1 MRTYDIAMGKTPEYM
16 AAVREV
22 ALPVRESYGVKLAGW
37 YYTDI
42 GALNKVVH
50 IWAYRDFA
58 HFEEAREAFRT
69 DERWLNDYV
78 PRVKGIILRQ
88 ENQMMR
94 ASGLLRV
101 DADGIGHDGLRYVGI
116 GLRRHRGRHC
126 RLRRGGCESQE
137 TPRQPTPTRW
147 ILTRE
152 LRDRP
157 SRSDCG
163 RYLFEAANYR
173 FVLAVHQ
180 VDGTEADGASV
191 LARIAV
197 HRRVALLEGL
207 FEVGQVQFS
216 VRKNIHPWRRAL
228 ELV

>member
-78 PRVKGIILRQ
+78 PRVKGIVLRQ
-88 ENQMMR
+88 ENQIMR
-94 ASGLLRV
+94 AS
-101 DADGIGHDGLRYVGI
+101 DF
-116 GLRRHRGRHC
+116 
-126 RLRRGGCESQE
+126 
-137 TPRQPTPTRW
+137 
-147 ILTRE
+147 
-152 LRDRP
+152 
-157 SRSDCG
+157 
-163 RYLFEAANYR
+163 FEAMLMSGDR
-173 FVLAVHQ
+173 TEC
-180 VDGTEADGASV
+180 DGAETDSEDTDSSSDDSDMDEADQNSADAEDAGSD
-191 LARIAV
+191 
-197 HRRVALLEGL
+197 E
-207 FEVGQVQFS
+207 ETS
-216 VRKNIHPWRRAL
+216 
-228 ELV
+228 EST

>member
-78 PRVKGIILRQ
+78 PRVKCIILRQ
-88 ENQMMR
+88 ENQIMR
-94 ASGLLRV
+94 AS
-101 DADGIGHDGLRYVGI
+101 DFF
-116 GLRRHRGRHC
+116 
-126 RLRRGGCESQE
+126 ESMLMESDSTECDMAE
-137 TPRQPTPTRW
+137 T
-147 ILTRE
+147 
-152 LRDRP
+152 D
-157 SRSDCG
+157 SD
-163 RYLFEAANYR
+163 YTDSSAT
-173 FVLAVHQ
+173 
-180 VDGTEADGASV
+180 DSDMDEADPDSA
-191 LARIAV
+191 
-197 HRRVALLEGL
+197 
-207 FEVGQVQFS
+207 
-216 VRKNIHPWRRAL
+216 
-228 ELV
+228 

>member
-16 AAVREV
+16 AAVRDV

-94 ASGLLRV
+94 ASDFFESMLMES
-101 DADGIGHDGLRYVGI
+101 DTT
-116 GLRRHRGRHC
+116 HC
-126 RLRRGGCESQE
+126 DTSE
-137 TPRQPTPTRW
+137 
-147 ILTRE
+147 
-152 LRDRP
+152 
-157 SRSDCG
+157 SDCG
-163 RYLFEAANYR
+163 DTDSCAT
-173 FVLAVHQ
+173 
-180 VDGTEADGASV
+180 DWDMDEADPDSADVEDKESD
-191 LARIAV
+191 
-197 HRRVALLEGL
+197 E
-207 FEVGQVQFS
+207 ETS
-216 VRKNIHPWRRAL
+216 ESP
-228 ELV
+228 

>member
-78 PRVKGIILRQ
+78 PRVKGIVLRQ
-88 ENQMMR
+88 ENQIMR
-94 ASGLLRV
+94 AS
-101 DADGIGHDGLRYVGI
+101 DFF
-116 GLRRHRGRHC
+116 
-126 RLRRGGCESQE
+126 ESMLMDSE
-137 TPRQPTPTRW
+137 TK
-147 ILTRE
+147 E
-152 LRDRP
+152 CD
-157 SRSDCG
+157 D
-163 RYLFEAANYR
+163 
-173 FVLAVHQ
+173 
-180 VDGTEADGASV
+180 TEANPEDSDSSVDDGDD
-191 LARIAV
+191 AV
-197 HRRVALLEGL
+197 AED
-207 FEVGQVQFS
+207 ES
-216 VRKNIHPWRRAL
+216 P
-228 ELV
+228 ESP

>member
-78 PRVKGIILRQ
+78 PRVKGIVLRQ
-88 ENQMMR
+88 ENQIMR
-94 ASGLLRV
+94 ASDFFESMLMDSDSTEC
-101 DADGIGHDGLRYVGI
+101 DAE
-116 GLRRHRGRHC
+116 
-126 RLRRGGCESQE
+126 ES
-137 TPRQPTPTRW
+137 
-147 ILTRE
+147 
-152 LRDRP
+152 D
-157 SRSDCG
+157 SDDTDSSS
-163 RYLFEAANYR
+163 A
-173 FVLAVHQ
+173 
-180 VDGTEADGASV
+180 DSDMDEADPDSADVEDKESD
-191 LARIAV
+191 
-197 HRRVALLEGL
+197 E
-207 FEVGQVQFS
+207 ETS
-216 VRKNIHPWRRAL
+216 ESP
-228 ELV
+228 

>member
-78 PRVKGIILRQ
+78 PRVKGIVLRQ
-88 ENQMMR
+88 ENQIMR
-94 ASGLLRV
+94 ASEFFESMLMESDSTEC
-101 DADGIGHDGLRYVGI
+101 DAE
-116 GLRRHRGRHC
+116 
-126 RLRRGGCESQE
+126 ESDSDDTDSSSADSDMDEADPDSADAKVTGSDEE
-137 TPRQPTPTRW
+137 TPGS
-147 ILTRE
+147 L
-152 LRDRP
+152 
-157 SRSDCG
+157 
-163 RYLFEAANYR
+163 
-173 FVLAVHQ
+173 
-180 VDGTEADGASV
+180 
-191 LARIAV
+191 
-197 HRRVALLEGL
+197 
-207 FEVGQVQFS
+207 
-216 VRKNIHPWRRAL
+216 
-228 ELV
+228 